1 LKKKRAALAICLLAG
16 GIAAGLGGCA
26 DLGYLS
32 GQLGGHLRLMH
43 AARPVPEWLADA
55 STPPALRERL
65 LLSQRMRDF
74 AVRELHLP
82 DNASYRSYADLHRE
96 AAVWNVV
103 AAPALSLT
111 PRSWCFPVM
120 GCVAY
125 RGYFDEARAQA
136 LGAELRGQ
144 GFDVLVYPVPAYSS
158 LGWTADPLL
167 NTFIDYNDAAL
178 AGMVFHELAH
188 QVAYAQDDTA
198 FNEAFATAVERIGVR
213 AWLAANGTPAQRE
226 QYERNQVRSA
236 RFRALTLDYQARLKA
251 LYAGAE
257 LDAAAKQAAK
267 AALFASLRADYAQ
280 IKAGEWGGYAGYDR
294 WFAEANNASFALLA
308 SYNDLVPFFEQLFEA
323 EGRDWSRFYTEVKRL
338 AALPRSSRPHGT
350 GFAGPSGAPP

>member
-1 LKKKRAALAICLLAG
+1 MRSGKRAALALGLIAVAMAG
-16 GIAAGLGGCA
+16 ALGGCA

-55 STPPALRERL
+55 NTPPTLRERL
-65 LLSQRMRDF
+65 LLTQRMRDF

-103 AAPALSLT
+103 AAPTLSLT

-125 RGYFDEARAQA
+125 RGYFDEKRAQA
-136 LGAELRGQ
+136 LGTELRGQ

-167 NTFIDYNDAAL
+167 NTFIDYNDSAL
-178 AGMVFHELAH
+178 AGMIFHELAH

-213 AWLAANGTPAQRE
+213 VWLAGSGTPTQLE
-226 QYERNQVRSA
+226 QYERSQARSA

-251 LYAGAE
+251 LYAGDEPDKAT
-257 LDAAAKQAAK
+257 AK
-267 AALFASLRADYAQ
+267 AALFASMRADYAR
-280 IKAGEWGGYAGYDR
+280 IKSDEWGGYAGYDR

-308 SYNDLVPFFEQLFEA
+308 SYNELVPFFERLFAA
-323 EGRDWSRFYTEVKRL
+323 EGHDWSRFYAEVKRR
-338 AALPRSSRPHGT
+338 AALPKPERLTSAIR
-350 GFAGPSGAPP
+350 